1 MSDAAKTGRL
11 RDALRTGEYSDVLVV
26 FTFLVGLAVT
36 AVHWVGLVV
45 GGLLLGVLAPSFWR
59 AVQYGLYF
67 GIAVL
72 AAFLA
77 YLWLFGALG
86 QFAVAGQ
93 LTWLALGATLV
104 LPTLA
109 AMVRGLG

>member
-1 MSDAAKTGRL
+1 MSDAAETGRV
-11 RDALRTGEYSDVLVV
+11 RDALRTGEYADALVV
-26 FTFLVGLAVT
+26 FTFLVALALT

-45 GGLLLGVLAPSFWR
+45 GGLLLGLLAPSFWR
-59 AVQYGLYF
+59 AVQYGLYL
-67 GIAVL
+67 GVGVL

-86 QFAVAGQ
+86 EFAVAGQ
-93 LTWLALGATLV
+93 LTWLAVGATLL

-109 AMVRGLG
+109 ATVRAFG